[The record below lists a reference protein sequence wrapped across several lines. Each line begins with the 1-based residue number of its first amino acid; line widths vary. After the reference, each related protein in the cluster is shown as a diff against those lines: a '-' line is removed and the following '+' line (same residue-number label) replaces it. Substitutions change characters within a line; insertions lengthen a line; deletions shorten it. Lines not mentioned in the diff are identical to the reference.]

1 MEIKM
6 KKLYKLTFLL
16 IALAWATNL
25 MATDYSISGGGSSE
39 INGTY
44 SPDGT
49 NVLGYPKWKKAESPF
64 YIHSDGFKWFI
75 NSYGGM

>member
-1 MEIKM
+1 
-6 KKLYKLTFLL
+6 
-16 IALAWATNL
+16 